1 MCGING
7 GLRLSEATIV
17 RMNHAI
23 AHRGPDGSGVHVD
36 DEVALGHMRLA
47 IIDTSEAGVQPMGYN
62 RKIGAIKIQEHHADN
77 DRAEILISFNGEI
90 YNYLELRSE
99 LEEFGHI
106 FTTETDTE
114 VILAAYAEWGKDCVQ
129 RFNGMWA
136 FCIYDRSAK
145 ELFLSR
151 DRLGVKPLY
160 YYQTGTDFVFSS
172 ELKGICASMS
182 GINGADTI
190 NTEAVELFFS
200 LGYIPAPYTIY
211 KHVYQLQPAHNMV
224 VDIATGSSEESRY
237 WELPD
242 HDPVHD
248 KQLLL
253 SLGKELLDSATH
265 LRMRADVPVGA
276 FLSGGLDSTSVV
288 SAMRNHTSLDKLH
301 TFSIGFEGRYDESD
315 YIELARTTFGT
326 IHHHQYFTKKDFKE
340 QLDLFADIYD
350 EPMSDH
356 SGFPTQVVSGMA
368 RQHVKVALSGD
379 GGDEV
384 FGGYAS
390 HVLGARLDLVRRIP
404 VSIRRLIAL
413 LPVGDTGGKLSLRSF
428 VLACRL
434 TLNAPEHFVA
444 EAMFGDTLR
453 TDIAKTWLR
462 EAFSVSYAKSGGSFA
477 EALRIFDV
485 LYNTLPNKYLPKV
498 DRASMHHSLEVRSPF
513 LDYRFYEYAQTIPT
527 KWKVNIRKAKL
538 LLGEIVQGGV
548 PDSIITRKK
557 QGFEPPVYQW
567 LQDKENEPMLQEAVA
582 TLTTLAPAVAAWY
595 RQYGQLHA
603 IDPKHLFRLYSFQLW
618 WQRWVKN
625 T

>member
-1 MCGING
+1 
-7 GLRLSEATIV
+7 
-17 RMNHAI
+17 MNEAI
-23 AHRGPDGSGVHVD
+23 AHRGPDGSGVYIGD
-36 DEVALGHMRLA
+36 GVALGHRRLA
-47 IIDTSEAGVQPMGYN
+47 IIDTSEAGVQPMRYS
-62 RKIGAIKIQEHHADN
+62 KKTGALRTSGPDGLSDA
-77 DRAEILISFNGEI
+77 AETIISFNGEI
-90 YNYLELRSE
+90 YNYLELRTE
-99 LEEFGHI
+99 LEELGYV

-114 VILAAYAEWGKDCVQ
+114 VILAAYAAWGKDCVQ

-136 FCIYDRSAK
+136 FCIYDKAGK

-160 YYQTGTDFVFSS
+160 YYQTDTEFLFSS
-172 ELKGICASMS
+172 EIKGLLASS
-182 GINGADTI
+182 GVFNRAQNINR
-190 NTEAVELFFS
+190 EAVELYFS
-200 LGYIPAPYTIY
+200 LGYIPAPHTIY

-224 VDIATGSSEESRY
+224 VDIATGESEQNQY

-242 HDPVHD
+242 HDPIYD

-253 SLGKELLDSATH
+253 SSGKELLDSATS

-288 SAMRNHTSLDKLH
+288 AAMQHHTSLDKLH
-301 TFSIGFEGRYDESD
+301 TFSIGFEGTYDESD
-315 YIELARTTFGT
+315 YIEIARTAFGT
-326 IHHHQYFTKKDFKE
+326 IHHHQYFTKSDFKE
-340 QLDLFADIYD
+340 QLHAFAEIFD

-356 SGFPTQVVSGMA
+356 SGFPTQMVSGMA
-368 RQHVKVALSGD
+368 REHVKVALSGD

-390 HVLGARLDLVRRIP
+390 HILGARIDLLRRLP
-404 VSIRRLIAL
+404 GSIRRLLAL
-413 LPVGDTGGKLSLRSF
+413 LPVGKKGGKLSLRSF

-453 TDIAKTWLR
+453 TDIAKKWLR
-462 EAFSVSYAKSGGSFA
+462 EAFSVSYVKSGGSFA

-485 LYNTLPNKYLPKV
+485 LFNTLPHKYLTKL

-527 KWKVNIRKAKL
+527 SWKVNILKAKL
-538 LLGEIVQGGV
+538 LLGELVKGDV
-548 PDSIITRKK
+548 PDAIISRKK

-567 LQDKENEPMLQEAVA
+567 LQDEENEPVLQQA
-582 TLTTLAPAVAAWY
+582 LTTLTSIAPDVAAWY
-595 RQYGQLHA
+595 KKYDQLHT

-618 WQRWVKN
+618 WQRWVEDVQK
-625 T
+625 